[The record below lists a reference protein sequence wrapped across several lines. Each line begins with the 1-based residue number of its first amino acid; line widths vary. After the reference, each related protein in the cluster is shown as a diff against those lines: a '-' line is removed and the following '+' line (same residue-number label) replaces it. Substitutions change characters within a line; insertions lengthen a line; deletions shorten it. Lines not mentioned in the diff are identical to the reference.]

1 MADSV
6 NIGQMTL
13 SRYFNNNPKK
23 LKPHEKEGE
32 RDGKRNKPDQG
43 SDNWSGYEQQLIATA
58 KNKWSQYQQ
67 HKKQQIT
74 QIEGRVKAEE
84 DKRDEGY
91 VQNVSILENEKEEEL
106 TRFTNNEGPQS
117 PKQTQFNRD
126 HDNTIEAKKKLQILL
141 NRPLQTKIV
150 NVYLPFMIILACLES
165 PLNALAFE
173 LFFKDTLLFSYGIA
187 LALGTILIYFAHVG
201 GEKIKETTCKE
212 LKQSKASRYIL
223 VVVLSLFSFIVIW
236 FLAQM
241 REEYLAMINAGDDSD
256 ILGILEADGI
266 GSVITD
272 RVFKFDLGIDGY
284 LLLIGNL
291 AIYLVGLLA
300 SYMRHDSHPDYEKA
314 HKDEEKAKNIRDNQ
328 ERKYT
333 KEYNDIQKKYDDQI
347 NFKSRELNNI
357 EEEIGKF
364 RDREKRIKESE
375 ESDLKVLLTG
385 VQSEIVAYQ
394 KGNES
399 TRTDPNPLYF
409 NSLKVSRDDII
420 SD

>member
-1 MADSV
+1 MGSIPFGYIITKIFLKKDIREIGSG
-6 NIGQMTL
+6 NIGATNALRTGNKFIGYSTL
-13 SRYFNNNPKK
+13 TFDILKAIITVIYIKFNYSDYIYVSSLCVFIGHVFPIW
-23 LKPHEKEGE
+23 LKFKG
-32 RDGKRNKPDQG
+32 GKG
-43 SDNWSGYEQQLIATA
+43 IAT
-58 KNKWSQYQQ
+58 Y
-67 HKKQQIT
+67 I
-74 QIEGRVKAEE
+74 G
-84 DKRDEGY
+84 
-91 VQNVSILENEKEEEL
+91 ILFCINI
-106 TRFTNNEGPQS
+106 F
-117 PKQTQFNRD
+117 
-126 HDNTIEAKKKLQILL
+126 
-141 NRPLQTKIV
+141 
-150 NVYLPFMIILACLES
+150 
-165 PLNALAFE
+165 
-173 LFFKDTLLFSYGIA
+173 
-187 LALGTILIYFAHVG
+187 G
-201 GEKIKETTCKE
+201 GF
-212 LKQSKASRYIL
+212 
-223 VVVLSLFSFIVIW
+223 VFIVIW

-241 REEYLAMINAGDDSD
+241 REEYLAMINAGDDSN

-314 HKDEEKAKNIRDNQ
+314 HKDEEKAKHIRDNQ

-333 KEYNDIQKKYDDQI
+333 KEYNDIQNKYDEQI

-385 VQSEIVAYQ
+385 VQAEIVAYQ

-399 TRTDPNPLYF
+399 TRTDTNPLYF
-409 NSLKVSRDDII
+409 TNLKVSRDDII
-420 SD
+420 TD